1 MSQGLATRTKRPP
14 RVKLVGTI
22 LALVQLESGRQIQ
35 ARIHQLSVTGGLLYL
50 EDPLNEAIKV
60 ELAFHIGSSTVRA
73 KAVMLFPMWATQG
86 YLQPF
91 EFVDLAE
98 EDKQKLAADLQTFL
112 EQAASAQAAR
122 PAPLEAPPTEIQAPE
137 PEEDVYTSIE
147 AADTSTPVEVVQGD
161 PEAGSSSGLDTEM
174 AGDALPPSAE

>member
-35 ARIHQLSVTGGLLYL
+35 ARVHQLSVTGGLLYL

-60 ELAFHIGSSTVRA
+60 ELAFHIGSSTVRSR
-73 KAVMLFPMWATQG
+73 AVMLFPMWATQG

-91 EFVDLAE
+91 EFIDLAE
-98 EDKQKLAADLQTFL
+98 EDKLKLAADLQTFL
-112 EQAASAQAAR
+112 EQAASAQTAKAV
-122 PAPLEAPPTEIQAPE
+122 APLEVSLTEIQTTE
-137 PEEDVYTSIE
+137 PEKDVYTSIE
-147 AADTSTPVEVVQGD
+147 ADD
-161 PEAGSSSGLDTEM
+161 P
-174 AGDALPPSAE
+174 